1 VDQRAATLAAGTRTD
16 SASAPSR
23 KETALATSRLLEGP
37 VLPALLKLAT
47 PTVILM
53 TVQAMLSLL
62 EIYFVGV
69 LGTDAVAGVTLVFPV
84 QMMMISM
91 ASGGIGGGVSAAVAR
106 AMGAGNRDLA
116 ATLALHAVCL
126 ALAFGLAFSVINWLW
141 APALFG
147 ALGGTGT
154 VLGAALSYAN
164 VIFCGA
170 VFFWTLS
177 LLSAALRGSG
187 NARVPAMI
195 SVGVA
200 LVTTPL
206 SPLLIA
212 GWEPMPGLGV
222 AGAALAIVMHN
233 AIASALLVWYM
244 RSHHCALKLPLALH
258 AVERRFFAAILRV
271 GGLSLI
277 GTVQANLTVIFV
289 TGLVGYFGAHALAGY
304 GIASRLDYVLMPLVF
319 GIGAAVLTMVG
330 MNVGA
335 GNPARARQVAWYGAL
350 LAGVVSEA
358 IGLAVALFPHAWLG
372 LFSSAPAV
380 IEHGT
385 LYLQAVGPVF
395 GFYGIALTAYFA
407 GQGAG
412 RVTLPILAGT
422 LRLCVAAVGG
432 WCVVTMLHGG
442 AGALF
447 WMVSAGYAVSGMLAV
462 VFLLR
467 RF

>member
-1 VDQRAATLAAGTRTD
+1 VSATSRA
-16 SASAPSR
+16 
-23 KETALATSRLLEGP
+23 ETALATNRLLEGP
-37 VLPALLKLAT
+37 ILPALLKLAT

-69 LGTDAVAGVTLVFPV
+69 LGTEAVAGVSLVFPV

-91 ASGGIGGGVSAAVAR
+91 AGGGIGGGVSAAVAR
-106 AMGAGNRDLA
+106 AMGAGDSDLA

-126 ALAFGLAFSVINWLW
+126 ALAFGLAFSVIAWLW
-141 APALFG
+141 GPALFG
-147 ALGGTGT
+147 AMGGTGA

-164 VIFCGA
+164 VIFSGA
-170 VFFWTLS
+170 VFLWILA

-187 NARVPAMI
+187 NARMPAMI

-200 LVTTPL
+200 MVTTPV

-212 GWEPMPGLGV
+212 GWGPLPSLGV

-233 AIASALLVWYM
+233 AITSALLVWYM

-258 AVERRFFAAILRV
+258 AIERRFFSAILRV

-277 GTVQANLTVIFV
+277 GTIQANLTVIFV
-289 TGLVGYFGAHALAGY
+289 TGLVGYFGANALAGY
-304 GIASRLDYVLMPLVF
+304 GIASRLDYILMPLVF
-319 GIGAAVLTMVG
+319 GLGAAVLTMVG

-335 GNPARARQVAWYGAL
+335 GNPARARRVAWYGAL
-350 LAGVVSEA
+350 LAGLVTEA
-358 IGLAVALFPHAWLG
+358 IGLAAALFPHAWLG
-372 LFSSAPAV
+372 LFSSVPAV
-380 IEHGT
+380 IEQGT

-407 GQGAG
+407 GQGGG
-412 RVTLPILAGT
+412 RVTLPTLAGT
-422 LRLCVAAVGG
+422 LRLCVAAAGG
-432 WCVVTMLHGG
+432 WYVVTMLHGD

-447 WMVSAGYAVSGMLAV
+447 LVVGAGYAVSAMVSV